1 MRKLVLLT
9 SNVTSSFPPPNQ
21 LCADRKRAGPSNY
34 FRDETA
40 AVWPTQ
46 PTSISAWSNGD
57 TIPRDSVSLPKNNIP
72 RLIDPLE

>member
-9 SNVTSSFPPPNQ
+9 SNVKSSFPPRTS
-21 LCADRKRAGPSNY
+21 LRRSERASPSNY

-40 AVWPTQ
+40 AVWLHNQHLSRRGAMAILSLGT
-46 PTSISAWSNGD
+46 
-57 TIPRDSVSLPKNNIP
+57 VSPPKNNIP